1 MTNEARPVSAFDFG
15 ALGSLKAQA
24 VNDPGKND
32 AAKKAAQQFE
42 AIFLQMMLKSMR
54 DASPKGGLFESQSTK
69 TFEQMYDQQI
79 AMAMSQRGSTGIAEM
94 VEKFIT
100 RSMGGNASTEPG
112 QFLDLNGPK
121 PTGLPLIDKSDPL
134 RIPEGSTTEFFR
146 FRERFGLGGTD

>member
-54 DASPKGGLFESQSTK
+54 DASPKGGLF
-69 TFEQMYDQQI
+69 
-79 AMAMSQRGSTGIAEM
+79 
-94 VEKFIT
+94 
-100 RSMGGNASTEPG
+100 
-112 QFLDLNGPK
+112 
-121 PTGLPLIDKSDPL
+121 
-134 RIPEGSTTEFFR
+134 
-146 FRERFGLGGTD
+146 